1 MCIGRD
7 VFFFFESE
15 VSGGLFVTFYSLSIL
30 EDMGCA
36 KAVYFCHVSSF
47 FCSTPLLIHEGS
59 LLPKNGVRHSSLWKG
74 TRLEKGM
81 Y

>member
-1 MCIGRD
+1 MYWAGC
-7 VFFFFESE
+7 
-15 VSGGLFVTFYSLSIL
+15 LFLKARFLVVYLSHSIL
-30 EDMGCA
+30 CPYWKTWVVQ

-47 FCSTPLLIHEGS
+47 FCSTPLLTHEGL

-81 Y
+81 